1 MPQDPL
7 RGATIVFDL
16 DGTLV
21 DTAPDLIRALHAVMQ
36 EEGLAPP
43 APAALRHFVGHGA
56 RALLHRGAA
65 LSGQEFSAP
74 RLDALTERFIGHYRA
89 GIAELS
95 RPFAGAEAAL
105 DALRARGAILAVC
118 TNKHT
123 DLSLELLNAL
133 GMAHRFAAI
142 IGADAATRRKPDPQ
156 HVLETIFAARGQP
169 HRAIMIG
176 DTDADVTAAKAA
188 SIPAIAVRFG
198 YSLEVDALGADA
210 ILEAYGDLPDLID
223 RLLPA

>member
-1 MPQDPL
+1 MPKDPL

-16 DGTLV
+16 DGTLI
-21 DTAPDLIRALHAVMQ
+21 DTAPDLIRALHAVLH
-36 EEGLAPP
+36 EEGLALP

-56 RALLHRGAA
+56 RALLQRGAA
-65 LSGQEFSAP
+65 LVGREFSVTQ
-74 RLDALTERFIGHYRA
+74 LDALTERFIAHYRA

-95 RPFAGAEAAL
+95 RPFPGTEAAL
-105 DALRARGAILAVC
+105 DALRQRGAILAVC
-118 TNKHT
+118 TNKRT
-123 DLSLELLNAL
+123 DLSTELLDAL

-156 HVLETIFAARGQP
+156 HVLESISAAKGQRQ
-169 HRAIMIG
+169 RAIMIG
-176 DTDADVTAAKAA
+176 DTDADILAAKAA
-188 SIPAIAVRFG
+188 NIPAIAVRFG

-210 ILEAYGDLPDLID
+210 ILEAYSDLPDLID